1 MNEKEFE
8 KMTICFQEMIDGISC
23 IANYEM
29 NVSRIFYFLKMSEYE
44 KFFERLALRHY
55 GFLDEMI
62 KYYIDNYGCMIIVSD
77 ECDLDEIIKEYDSI
91 RNIDLT
97 YEDLMDMVCY
107 LVEKEKYFV
116 KRYIRVL
123 DDRVRINDKNSKEAK
138 IKKEILTSLQKLCY
152 ELDTYLNELKE
163 KDKNFWISRKR
174 NIEIHN
180 KSNY

>member
-8 KMTICFQEMIDGISC
+8 KMTICFQEMVDGMSC
-23 IANYEM
+23 VANYEM
-29 NVSRIFYFLKMSEYE
+29 NISRIFYFLKMTEYE

-62 KYYIDNYGCMIIVSD
+62 KYYIDNYGCMIVVSND
-77 ECDLDEIIKEYDSI
+77 CDFDDIINEYDSI

-97 YEDLMDMVCY
+97 YEEIMDIVCY
-107 LVEKEKYFV
+107 LVKKEKYFV
-116 KRYIRVL
+116 RRYIKIL
-123 DDRVRINDKNSKEAK
+123 DDRANIDNKNSKESR
-138 IKKEILTSLQKLCY
+138 IKREVLTSLQKLCY

-163 KDKNFWISRKR
+163 KDMKFWISKKR